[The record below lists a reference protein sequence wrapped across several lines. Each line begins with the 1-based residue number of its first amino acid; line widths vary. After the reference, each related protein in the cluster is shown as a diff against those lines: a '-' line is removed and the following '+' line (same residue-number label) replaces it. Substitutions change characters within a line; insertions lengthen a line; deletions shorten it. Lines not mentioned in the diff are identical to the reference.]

1 MMMNYSILFLV
12 ALIVSTTTV
21 TISPETSTS
30 SGDGQSPTKI
40 SENSTGKVPIS
51 LSSQQI
57 NHADITTTSIETTSV
72 TTTSIATTSIAN
84 TSIDPMKSNPILFPS
99 TILTETYDKLNIST
113 ENIGLIDANQTSLN
127 YTDNLGIRHFIII
140 PQYQKDL
147 QKCPNGQARK
157 GNGECVVVFQEPT

>member
-1 MMMNYSILFLV
+1 MNYSISFLV
-12 ALIVSTTTV
+12 VLIVSTTTV
-21 TISPETSTS
+21 AISPETST
-30 SGDGQSPTKI
+30 GRGGRQPPTKI
-40 SENSTGKVPIS
+40 AAKSTGKIPIS

-57 NHADITTTSIETTSV
+57 NHTDITTTPIATTP
-72 TTTSIATTSIAN
+72 IATTSVDNTSVAN
-84 TSIDPMKSNPILFPS
+84 TSIDPMKSNSILFSS
-99 TILTETYDKLNIST
+99 TILTETYEKLNISA

>member
-1 MMMNYSILFLV
+1 MNCSILFLV
-12 ALIVSTTTV
+12 VSIVSTATV
-21 TISPETSTS
+21 AMSPETS
-30 SGDGQSPTKI
+30 SGSGGGQSSTKI
-40 SENSTGKVPIS
+40 AEESAGNTPVPRP
-51 LSSQQI
+51 SQEI
-57 NHADITTTSIETTSV
+57 NRTDITTTSVVADTTIDAVNLNSV
-72 TTTSIATTSIAN
+72 
-84 TSIDPMKSNPILFPS
+84 LFPS
-99 TILTETYDKLNIST
+99 TILTHDKMNIST